1 MKKLF
6 WALGLAAS
14 VALVGCGK
22 KDEPVA
28 GGATGATGATSM
40 PVLRVAIDPTYEPFT
55 FKTPD
60 GQPAGFDIDIAN
72 AICAEIQRQ
81 CVFVEQIWDSM
92 IPGLLA
98 QQYDVIIS
106 SMSITE
112 ERQRVIDFSDKYYST
127 PSRIVVRDGT
137 PFESL
142 ESLRGLRLG
151 VLRGSTQERYAMGEL
166 APLGVNVIPYQ
177 AQDQVYLDIGSGRL
191 DGTVADVV
199 EVTAGFLDRP
209 EGAGFVFVGPEL
221 NDPQYFGIGMGVAM
235 RQGREDL
242 REQINQAI
250 QAIRANGT
258 YDAIASKYFDFDIYG
273 I

>member
-14 VALVGCGK
+14 VALIGCGK

-28 GGATGATGATSM
+28 SGATGSTSM

-112 ERQRVIDFSDKYYST
+112 ERQRVVDFSDKYYST

-209 EGAGFVFVGPEL
+209 EGSGFVFVGPEL
-221 NDPQYFGIGMGVAM
+221 NDPQYFGIGMGVAI
-235 RQGREDL
+235 RKGRDEL

-250 QAIRANGT
+250 RAIRANGT